1 MKTLGRILLPLLFWL
16 LVWQLAASGLAL
28 ANARSTGRTLPWT
41 DVLVQGHA
49 LLLPAPLAVL
59 CRLAEL
65 AGTAVFWRGAL
76 LSLIRIF
83 AGLAAGVVLGT
94 LLAALT
100 CAAHWADLLLSPAIR
115 VVRATPVASFI
126 VLVLLWVRTG
136 LVPVAV
142 SGLMVL
148 PVVWETVRRGIG
160 ETSPELLE
168 LAGAYGF
175 SRGKTLRLIYIP
187 SILPYFT
194 SGVLNGLGLAWKSGV
209 AAEVLCQPRWAVG
222 TELYRSKISLDTPG
236 LFGWTL
242 VVLLLSLALERTL
255 AAGLRRLERRR
266 SA

>member
-1 MKTLGRILLPLLFWL
+1 MKPLRRILLPLLFWL
-16 LVWQLAASGLAL
+16 LVWQLAATGLAL
-28 ANARSTGRTLPWT
+28 ANAQNTGKALAWT
-41 DVLVQGHA
+41 AALAQGHV
-49 LLLPAPLAVL
+49 LLLPAPFAVIS
-59 CRLAEL
+59 RLAEL
-65 AGTAVFWRGAL
+65 AGTALFWRSAL
-76 LSLIRIF
+76 LSLVRIF
-83 AGLAAGVVLGT
+83 TGLAVGVALGT

-100 CAAHWADLLLSPAIR
+100 WAFKGADLLLSPAVR

-136 LVPVAV
+136 LVPGVI
-142 SGLMVL
+142 SGLMVF

-168 LAGAYGF
+168 LAQAYGF

-187 SILPYFT
+187 SVLPYFT

-222 TELYRSKISLDTPG
+222 TELYRSKISLDTPA

-242 VVLLLSLALERTL
+242 VVLLLSLVLERAL
-255 AAGLRRLERRR
+255 SAGLRQLERRR
-266 SA
+266 GS